1 MKMNKD
7 LDSLK
12 QILREIRD
20 EQANGIP
27 DSVIDSIL
35 TVVSEHQDD
44 ENVSLEM
51 IRSIVKRHINAE

>member
-1 MKMNKD
+1 MNKD

-44 ENVSLEM
+44 ANVSLEM
-51 IRSIVKRHINAE
+51 VRSIVKQHINAE

>member
-1 MKMNKD
+1 MNKD

>member
-1 MKMNKD
+1 MNKD

-27 DSVIDSIL
+27 DSVIDAIL
-35 TVVSEHQDD
+35 TAVSEHQDD
-44 ENVSLEM
+44 ANVSLELV
-51 IRSIVKRHINAE
+51 RSIVKQHINAE

>member
-44 ENVSLEM
+44 ANVSLEM
-51 IRSIVKRHINAE
+51 VRSIVKQHINAE

>member
-1 MKMNKD
+1 MNKD

-20 EQANGIP
+20 EQANDIP

-44 ENVSLEM
+44 ANVSLEM
-51 IRSIVKRHINAE
+51 VRSIVKQHINAE